1 MRKRLTNVLSLGVKE
16 LRSVRADP
24 VLVLLVLY
32 TFTFAV
38 YAVATGAKLE
48 VEHASV
54 AIVDED
60 RSELSG
66 RIKAAILEPF
76 FKPAQDIAVAEID
89 RAMDLNRYTFV
100 LELPPKLEQDL
111 LAGRKPSV
119 QINVDA
125 TAMAQAGN
133 GAVYLQNIIAQEVL
147 SFVQRAEG
155 TSRLPINLVVRSKF
169 NPNAASHWFTAVMQ
183 VINNITILSV
193 ILTGAAL
200 IREREHGTVEHLL
213 VMPVTPVDIMLAK
226 IWANGLVILVAALVS
241 LQVVV
246 KLLLGVPIAGSVTLF
261 LAGAVIYQFSV
272 TALGILIATFTTSM
286 PQFGLLAMPILV
298 VLNLLSGSTT
308 PMESMPQWLQ
318 TTMQISPSTHFVSFA
333 QAILYRGA
341 DLSIVWPQLLAMIA
355 IGAVFFAMSLMRFRK
370 AIAVA
375 Q

>member
-1 MRKRLTNVLSLGVKE
+1 MKKRLANVASLGIKE

-38 YAVATGAKLE
+38 YAVATGAKAE

-54 AIVDED
+54 AVVDED

-169 NPNAASHWFTAVMQ
+169 NPNAVSHWFTAVMQ

>member
-1 MRKRLTNVLSLGVKE
+1 MRKRLTNVVSLGIKE

-54 AIVDED
+54 AVVDED
-60 RSELSG
+60 HSELSG

-76 FKPAQDIAVAEID
+76 FKPAQEISAAEID

-100 LELPPKLEQDL
+100 IEIPPKLEQNL

-147 SFVQRAEG
+147 SFAQRAEG
-155 TSRLPINLVVRSKF
+155 TNKLPINLVVRSKF
-169 NPNAASHWFTAVMQ
+169 NPNLASQWFTAVMQ

-241 LQVVV
+241 LKVVV
-246 KLLLGVPIAGSVTLF
+246 ELLLNVPVAGSVGLF

-298 VLNLLSGSTT
+298 IMNLLSGSTT

-318 TTMQISPSTHFVSFA
+318 DVMQISPSTHFVSFA

-341 DLSIVWPQLLAMIA
+341 DLSIVWPQLITMAA
-355 IGAVFFAMSLMRFRK
+355 IGAVFFAVSLMRFRK
-370 AIAVA
+370 AIAVP